1 MSERLRF
8 ADFHQDRLNPQLAEI
23 LDNPELGHARERA
36 VQIPKKGLKKVDI
49 IFGSVYRRANAE
61 IKAAAKSGDPE
72 VLARLR
78 NDNERLIE
86 YYRATDDF
94 RIIEKPEDL
103 QLQDDY
109 DANNL
114 VLHLEGADF
123 VTSPDIV
130 DDLYKR
136 GVRSVGPLY
145 SHDNLLGGGASGEK
159 NRGLTALGKRV
170 VDRLVEKGMIIDV
183 SHANRKTAHD
193 ILERVR
199 GYEKAVATHTGI
211 GVKQRTITV
220 NLLRKIAERGGVV
233 GFTPAKVFFPTFQK
247 FIDEFKRGADIIGST
262 EHLAVGTDFGGLEA
276 ATLFREFD
284 EITKLSVLA
293 EQLSER
299 GGFKDQEIADIM
311 YGNVERVV
319 KKLK

>member
-72 VLARLR
+72 VLVRLR

-114 VLHLEGADF
+114 VLLLEGADF

-159 NRGLTALGKRV
+159 NRGLTALAKRV
-170 VDRLVEKGMIIDV
+170 VDRLVEKGMI
-183 SHANRKTAHD
+183 
-193 ILERVR
+193 
-199 GYEKAVATHTGI
+199 
-211 GVKQRTITV
+211 
-220 NLLRKIAERGGVV
+220 
-233 GFTPAKVFFPTFQK
+233 
-247 FIDEFKRGADIIGST
+247 
-262 EHLAVGTDFGGLEA
+262 
-276 ATLFREFD
+276 
-284 EITKLSVLA
+284 
-293 EQLSER
+293 
-299 GGFKDQEIADIM
+299 
-311 YGNVERVV
+311 
-319 KKLK
+319 